1 VAFVD
6 DNSFGFGQ
14 FIETQSDFVCR
25 CELASESDVGRMVSG
40 FGLEERAIEIG

>member
-25 CELASESDVGRMVSG
+25 GELASESDIGRMVSG